1 MNIGRLLSR
10 AAERHPRRPAWGA
23 PAPID
28 YATAESRVNRVA
40 NALLGLG
47 LLPGDRVGMVLWN
60 RAEAI
65 EVMMGVMRAGLVV
78 VPLNVRLHPEE
89 ITLLLTDAE
98 CSAVV
103 YGAELA
109 EQLAPARERVA
120 SVRHWIQVGK
130 ATTPDPEY
138 EAFIA
143 QALDR
148 TPSAEPGP
156 EDLAW
161 IFYTSGTTGT
171 PKGAMLSHRNLLALT
186 TINLVDVGVPAPT
199 DVLLHAIPISHA
211 GGFFML
217 HHIAQGAAH
226 VFLPKGRFDPEV
238 LGDVVSRNGVT
249 TVALLPTMI
258 NTVLGAARAHG
269 KLKSIH
275 TLFYGGSPMPAER
288 LAEGMALLGRVFVQS
303 YGLGEAPLS
312 ITVLGRD
319 EHEGNHALSAG
330 RATISTSVRIQDDAG
345 QPLPAGTAGEVAARG
360 DLVMRGYWRRPDA
373 TADVIR
379 DGWFRT
385 GDIGTLDEG
394 GYLYLSDRKKDM
406 IKTGGATVA
415 PREVEDAIYRHPA
428 VHEAVVF
435 GVPDDEWGEAVKA
448 LVVLKPGAQAT
459 EAEIIETCRAHIAS
473 FKKPR
478 SVEFVPDLP
487 KSGTNKI
494 QRRELRE
501 RYWKDRARKV

>member
-10 AAERHPRRPAWGA
+10 AAQRYPHRPAWGA
-23 PAPID
+23 PEPVT
-28 YATAESRVNRVA
+28 YATAEARVNRLS

-47 LLPGDRVGMVLWN
+47 LQPGERVGMVLWN
-60 RAEAI
+60 CPESI
-65 EVMMGVMRAGLVV
+65 EVMLGVMRAGLVV
-78 VPLNVRLHPEE
+78 VPLNVRLHHNE
-89 ITLLLTDAE
+89 IVPLLNDCE

-103 YGAELA
+103 YGSDLA
-109 EQLAPARERVA
+109 EHIDSVRSQSG
-120 SVRHWIQVGK
+120 SVRHWIRVGP
-130 ATTPDPEY
+130 PDTGDIEY
-138 EAFIA
+138 EALCEK
-143 QALDR
+143 ALDR
-148 TPSAEPGP
+148 ALAAEPGP
-156 EDLAW
+156 DDLAW

-171 PKGAMLSHRNLLALT
+171 PKGAMLTHRNLLALA
-186 TINLVDVGVPAPT
+186 TINMVDIGAPAPT

-217 HHIAQGAAH
+217 HHIAQGTAH
-226 VFLPKGRFDPEV
+226 AFMPSRHFDPEA
-238 LGDVVSRNGVT
+238 LSSVVSRRGVT

-258 NTVLGAARAHG
+258 NTVLAANVHG
-269 KLKSIH
+269 KLSTLH
-275 TLFYGGSPMPAER
+275 TVFYGGAPMPAER
-288 LAEGMALLGRVFVQS
+288 IAEGIEKLGRVFVQS

-319 EHEGNHALSAG
+319 EHAGPHLLSAG
-330 RATISTSVRIQDDAG
+330 RATILMAVRVQDEEG
-345 QPLPAGTAGEVAARG
+345 QPLPAGTPGEVTVRG
-360 DLVMRGYWRRPDA
+360 DLLMKGYWRRPDA

-394 GYLYLSDRKKDM
+394 GYLYVSDRKKDM
-406 IKTGGATVA
+406 IKSGGATVS

-428 VHEAVVF
+428 VHETIVF

-448 LVVLKPGAQAT
+448 LVVLKAGTQAT
-459 EAEIIETCRAHIAS
+459 EKDIIETCRAHIAS

-478 SVEFVPDLP
+478 SVEFVPELP
-487 KSGTNKI
+487 KSGNNKI

-501 RYWKDRARKV
+501 RYWRDRARKV